1 MICLT
6 FDTDW
11 MTEDTLAR
19 FLAEFAVPG
28 DATFFCHDVFP
39 CLAATRHEV
48 CPHPFITD
56 LAAWQAP
63 LTELTRR
70 LGRAA
75 RGVRPHSCVFSHM
88 IGVGLHEL
96 GFDYV
101 SQANGMYQ
109 PGHTPMRHPWGLWE
123 LPIYYMDNMDFWMGA
138 NWPALAHEP
147 FSPAWIEQSLSDA
160 GLYVFDFHPLHIA
173 LNTSS
178 PQDYQRVKAR
188 IIDESVS
195 PFDLTFPGR
204 GARTYFL
211 ELCDALTSRGRRSHT
226 CSHAVDRWAR
236 VAPVEAT

>member
-11 MTEDTLAR
+11 MTDDTLGR
-19 FLAEFAVPG
+19 FLTEFSVPG
-28 DATFFCHDVFP
+28 QATFFCHDVFP
-39 CLAATRHEV
+39 SLEATRHEV
-48 CPHPFITD
+48 CPHPFIAD
-56 LAAWQAP
+56 LSDWQGP
-63 LTELTRR
+63 LTHLTSR
-70 LGRAA
+70 LGRPA

-101 SQANGMYQ
+101 SQAHGMYQ
-109 PGHTPMRHPWGLWE
+109 PGLAPFRHPWGVWE
-123 LPIYYMDNMDFWMGA
+123 LPIYYMDNMDFWMRT

-147 FSPAWIEQSLSDA
+147 FSPAWIEQSLDDA
-160 GLYVFDFHPLHIA
+160 GLYVFDFHPIHIA

-178 PQDYQRVKAR
+178 PDDYQRVKAR
-188 IIDESVS
+188 IIDEHVS

-211 ELCDALTSRGRRSHT
+211 ELCETLTARGTQSHT
-226 CSHAVDRWAR
+226 CSQAIDQWA
-236 VAPVEAT
+236 AAGAKAT